1 MRNIVVCAD
10 LTEESLKRIKSLHED
25 IDLKHAKVHLLHVF
39 EIQYYVS
46 EFTPYVFPSEDQYA
60 DMEKSALSILEK
72 LGADLGIAK
81 ENLLMKVYFAK
92 SREEKISEYL
102 DSAKPNLVVAATRGK
117 HGIDGLFSS
126 SLTDYL
132 VKYSPCD
139 VLVLRP
145 RE

>member
-1 MRNIVVCAD
+1 
-10 LTEESLKRIKSLHED
+10 
-25 IDLKHAKVHLLHVF
+25 
-39 EIQYYVS
+39 
-46 EFTPYVFPSEDQYA
+46 
-60 DMEKSALSILEK
+60 
-72 LGADLGIAK
+72 
-81 ENLLMKVYFAK
+81 MKVFFAK